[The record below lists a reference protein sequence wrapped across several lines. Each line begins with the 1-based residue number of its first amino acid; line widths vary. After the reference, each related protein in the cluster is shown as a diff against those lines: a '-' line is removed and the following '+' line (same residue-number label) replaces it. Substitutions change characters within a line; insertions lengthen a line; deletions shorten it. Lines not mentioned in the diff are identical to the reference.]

1 MSDHARP
8 ERVAFD
14 ELQLLVATLAEELA
28 AFRQRALSAEQQL
41 RQVTRATSAPA
52 MAEGQVAQERVPQL
66 EAEVAEMRSRLSK
79 ASDRTRG
86 MLDRVRFLRQQTAAA
101 ESVAGAEDEP

>member
-8 ERVAFD
+8 ERVAFN
-14 ELQLLVATLAEELA
+14 ELQLLVAALAEELA

-52 MAEGQVAQERVPQL
+52 VAEGQVAQERVPQL
-66 EAEVAEMRSRLSK
+66 EAELADVRSRLSK

-86 MLDRVRFLRQQTAAA
+86 MLDRVRFLRQQTAAV
-101 ESVAGAEDEP
+101 ERVAGAEDE